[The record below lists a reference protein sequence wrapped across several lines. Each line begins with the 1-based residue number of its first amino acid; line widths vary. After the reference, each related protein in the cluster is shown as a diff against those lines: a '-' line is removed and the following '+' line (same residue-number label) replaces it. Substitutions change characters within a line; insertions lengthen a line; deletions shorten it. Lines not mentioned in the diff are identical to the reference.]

1 MRDEIEESEQREEDW
16 DRFYES
22 KRKEMEEFQAVSQRF
37 EEATREEVQRLRD
50 LVSQVWSQSFA
61 SLNYAL
67 IAVPSLLILIAV
79 CGIGIWIRWCIVNSV
94 HLSTLKSNG
103 NMAEV
108 FTSYVRSV
116 ANSLPFDERRTYPME
131 WTTWPGIE
139 KPLQLR
145 FSK

>member
-1 MRDEIEESEQREEDW
+1 VRDEIEESEQREEDW

-50 LVSQVWSQSFA
+50 LVSQVWSQSLP

-79 CGIGIWIRWCIVNSV
+79 CSIGIWIRWCIVNSV
-94 HLSTLKSNG
+94 HLSTLKSIG
-103 NMAEV
+103 NRAGV
-108 FTSYVRSV
+108 FTL
-116 ANSLPFDERRTYPME
+116 ATL
-131 WTTWPGIE
+131 G
-139 KPLQLR
+139 Q
-145 FSK
+145 